1 LVLAWKS
8 AFASEGLGL
17 VLHGNPVQS
26 PSARACQ
33 VAFRLGKDLARV
45 QPAGLRKHQAFAIEL
60 VVAAA
65 GAGDAAGD
73 AANAAAKA
81 AAGDA
86 AKAAVVGVDVVGVD
100 VVVVGVVDVVDV
112 VGGEDAGS
120 ECQQPASDPEAR
132 PA

>member
-1 LVLAWKS
+1 
-8 AFASEGLGL
+8 
-17 VLHGNPVQS
+17 VQS

-45 QPAGLRKHQAFAIEL
+45 PPAGLRKHQAFAIEL

-65 GAGDAAGD
+65 GAGAGDAAGD
-73 AANAAAKA
+73 AAKAAAQA

-86 AKAAVVGVDVVGVD
+86 GDAAVVGVDVVGFD
-100 VVVVGVVDVVDV
+100 VVGVVDVADV

-120 ECQQPASDPEAR
+120 ECQQPALHLKAR

>member
-1 LVLAWKS
+1 
-8 AFASEGLGL
+8 
-17 VLHGNPVQS
+17 VQS

-45 QPAGLRKHQAFAIEL
+45 PPAGLRKHQAFAIEL

-65 GAGDAAGD
+65 GAGAGDAAGD
-73 AANAAAKA
+73 AAKAAAQA

-86 AKAAVVGVDVVGVD
+86 GDAGDAAVVGVDVVGVD
-100 VVVVGVVDVVDV
+100 VVGVVDVADV

-120 ECQQPASDPEAR
+120 ECQQPALHLKAR